1 MSRQKLTLGVCL
13 TPMLM
18 RFYSCCTI
26 GGATNSQRARTLAA
40 PVSRKDG
47 KCTKECLTI
56 ETEGAQYTVATI
68 E

>member
-1 MSRQKLTLGVCL
+1 MCRQKLTQGVCL
-13 TPMLM
+13 THMLM

-40 PVSRKDG
+40 PESRKDG
-47 KCTKECLTI
+47 KSTKKYLAI
-56 ETEGAQYTVATI
+56 EKEGAQYTVATI

>member
-1 MSRQKLTLGVCL
+1 
-13 TPMLM
+13 MLM

-40 PVSRKDG
+40 PASRKDG
-47 KCTKECLTI
+47 KSTKEYLAI
-56 ETEGAQYTVATI
+56 EKEGAQYTVATI